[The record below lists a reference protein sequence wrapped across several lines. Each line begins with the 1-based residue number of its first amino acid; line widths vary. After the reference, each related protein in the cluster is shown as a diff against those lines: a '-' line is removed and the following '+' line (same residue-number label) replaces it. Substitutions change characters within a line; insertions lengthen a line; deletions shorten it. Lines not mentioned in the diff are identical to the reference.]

1 MPRRM
6 IHITENDMRQ
16 LRDLLRTAK
25 DPYGK
30 QRAYHQA
37 LQGELD
43 RATLV
48 AGADVAPDVITM
60 NSEVRLRDGRT
71 NAEIRCTVVFPEA
84 ADAAEGRISV
94 LAPLGA
100 ALLGYRVGDRVSFE
114 APGGRRTCEVVEL
127 MYQPEAAGDER
138 L

>member
-1 MPRRM
+1 MQ
-6 IHITENDMRQ
+6 Q
-16 LRDLLRTAK
+16 LRALLRTAK

-30 QRAYHQA
+30 QRAYHQT

-43 RATLV
+43 RAVLV
-48 AGADVAPDVITM
+48 AGADVASDVITM

-71 NAEIRCTVVFPEA
+71 DAEIRCTVVFPDS

-114 APGGRRTCEVVEL
+114 APGGRRSCEIVDL